1 MRFIPYLVL
10 YYDRLFLRHD
20 KRKIDSCVGGSFCS
34 WVFFAPPVQQAIA
47 AVIATDVQCTACVG
61 TSDLAGS
68 AVTTAKIKD
77 GEVKTEDIALS
88 AIGSARIKDNDVK
101 AQDIAP
107 DAVGASEL
115 QGVSKLIFAQCG
127 TSSIVGQ
134 KALEGGLIIARCTV
148 NGADTDDS
156 VLASMGGG
164 FTDFCFDTGRA
175 YVESSNTVAVWLRD
189 HCETPDPITYN
200 TNNPLA
206 IIVYDK

>member
-1 MRFIPYLVL
+1 MISVKYASIFAVAA
-10 YYDRLFLRHD
+10 FAA
-20 KRKIDSCVGGSFCS
+20 GSFL
-34 WVFFAPPVQQAIA
+34 APPVQQAIA
-47 AVIATDVQCTACVG
+47 AVIATDVQCTGCVG
-61 TSDLAGS
+61 TTDLAGNG
-68 AVTTAKIKD
+68 VTSAKIKD
-77 GEVKTEDIALS
+77 GEVTTNDIAVS

-101 AQDIAP
+101 AQDIAT
-107 DAVGASEL
+107 DAVGAAEL
-115 QGVSKLIFAQCG
+115 QGVTKLIFAQCE
-127 TSSIVGQ
+127 TSSIIGQ

-200 TNNPLA
+200 TNNPVS